1 MYVLTGP
8 LRTTAA
14 ILTALQVR
22 PILVVKWYG
31 KAVNLP
37 LCILFVDLPS
47 ILYKTNTGKCQ
58 TNTAPWA
65 TSLGLWLTASGTGLC
80 LAHFKLQLC
89 CHAVTR

>member
-58 TNTAPWA
+58 TLHLTPCPQPPPDMAHA
-65 TSLGLWLTASGTGLC
+65 T
-80 LAHFKLQLC
+80 
-89 CHAVTR
+89 

>member
-58 TNTAPWA
+58 TLKKGKLCSIALQTLYSA
-65 TSLGLWLTASGTGLC
+65 LWDGSVLLC
-80 LAHFKLQLC
+80 HIFLAE
-89 CHAVTR
+89 

>member
-58 TNTAPWA
+58 TLLFT
-65 TSLGLWLTASGTGLC
+65 
-80 LAHFKLQLC
+80 
-89 CHAVTR
+89 